1 LDMIFLNLQIQI
13 NFKLFIQV
21 ITRKILIENIIF
33 FYDK

>member
-1 LDMIFLNLQIQI
+1 MIFLNLQIQI

-33 FYDK
+33 FYNK

>member
-1 LDMIFLNLQIQI
+1 MNFLNLQIQI